1 MSIAVVF
8 GLIAFAGV
16 FLFFLGISQMR
27 RSAGGS
33 EDFQARLAAY
43 GVTTAGAAALPQTA
57 GFRDSLNRLF
67 QPAADRVGRGDAKKG
82 KPSVAE
88 QLQRADLKLRPS
100 EYFMIQIGT
109 GLLVGLIGYWR
120 WGLVFALLFFAGY
133 LIPGFYVKY
142 RVSQRLKKF
151 NTQLGDTL
159 TLLSNA
165 LKAGYSF
172 AQAIDTVAKNATAPI
187 GDEFARAVREMNL
200 GGSPDEALSNITKR
214 IASADFD
221 LVATAY
227 SIHRTVGGNLA
238 EILDNIAYT
247 IRERVRI
254 KGEIQT
260 LTAQARASG
269 TIITALPI
277 LLATF
282 MFFVTPTY
290 FQPMFGSIIGWIL
303 LAIGVFMIFIGLA
316 RTPSSNT
323 ALTVQQRLSV
333 YGGEKQL
340 TVEEIELQR
349 PFSERV
355 LRPGIERLGSLL
367 SRSTPQKARQ
377 DLLNRLELAGRP
389 GNLTPEDFA
398 AVRLVAA
405 AIVGA
410 LGLLIGLLLANPVYL
425 VIALVVG
432 VILGYYLPV
441 LWLKQKVD
449 ARKAEIQK
457 ALPDALDLLVIC
469 VDAGLG
475 FDAALA
481 RVTDKYRNALSDLL
495 SKALREVSLGRPRLE
510 ALDEMGRNSGVEDLH
525 NFMQAVIQSEQF
537 GTGIGKILR
546 IQADEMRRKRRQRA
560 QEKGAQATLK
570 MMLPMVGCIFPTL
583 WIVLLGPAVLILMR
597 PRG

>member
-1 MSIAVVF
+1 MSTTMI
-8 GLIAFAGV
+8 LAFAVAVGV
-16 FLFFLGISQMR
+16 L
-27 RSAGGS
+27 
-33 EDFQARLAAY
+33 
-43 GVTTAGAAALPQTA
+43 
-57 GFRDSLNRLF
+57 
-67 QPAADRVGRGDAKKG
+67 
-82 KPSVAE
+82 
-88 QLQRADLKLRPS
+88 
-100 EYFMIQIGT
+100 
-109 GLLVGLIGYWR
+109 
-120 WGLVFALLFFAGY
+120 
-133 LIPGFYVKY
+133 
-142 RVSQRLKKF
+142 
-151 NTQLGDTL
+151 
-159 TLLSNA
+159 
-165 LKAGYSF
+165 
-172 AQAIDTVAKNATAPI
+172 
-187 GDEFARAVREMNL
+187 
-200 GGSPDEALSNITKR
+200 
-214 IASADFD
+214 
-221 LVATAY
+221 
-227 SIHRTVGGNLA
+227 
-238 EILDNIAYT
+238 
-247 IRERVRI
+247 
-254 KGEIQT
+254 
-260 LTAQARASG
+260 
-269 TIITALPI
+269 
-277 LLATF
+277 
-282 MFFVTPTY
+282 
-290 FQPMFGSIIGWIL
+290 
-303 LAIGVFMIFIGLA
+303 MIFIGLA

-355 LRPGIERLGSLL
+355 LRPSIERLGSLL

-410 LGLLIGLLLANPVYL
+410 AGLLIGLLLANPVYL
-425 VIALVVG
+425 VISLVAG

-449 ARKAEIQK
+449 ARKTEIQK

-481 RVTDKYRNALSDLL
+481 RVTDKYKNALSELL
-495 SKALREVSLGRPRLE
+495 AKALREVSLGRPRLE

-525 NFMQAVIQSEQF
+525 NFIQAVIQSEQF

-560 QEKGAQATLK
+560 QERGAQATLK

-583 WIVLLGPAVLILMR
+583 WIVLLGPAVLILMQ